1 MSEADAGFGE
11 LRSGNLGVRL
21 ALDGAE
27 VDAVQ
32 ALRYRVFYEEM
43 GAHPDAATAGTR
55 RDRDD
60 FDAVAD
66 HLLVVDHDR
75 GEGADSVVGTYRLIR
90 RPAAAKLGRWYSAAE
105 YDISRLVAFDGEVL
119 ELGRSCVD
127 AAYRTRGTLQLL
139 WGGIAAYVFKHRI
152 ALMFGC
158 ASLPGTDLDALAD
171 QLTYLAAN
179 HMAPEAIRPRAL
191 PDRYIEMRRKDPAA
205 IDVVGVEHELDTEL
219 RGLPFGGYVDLISEV
234 DVGRR
239 VTDYKTG
246 APKPRYWWG
255 YWRQQYLYAAALGD
269 VAEVELLYLT
279 RPRSVRRP
287 VYPAAMARALAELE
301 QAHEE
306 RAAMAEASA
315 YEARPGPLCSWCD
328 FRVACPAQR
337 KDAPAPGSAASDERL
352 ESAGLTRR

>member
-205 IDVVGVEHELDTEL
+205 IDVKKTL
-219 RGLPFGGYVDLISEV
+219 VDLPPLV
-234 DVGRR
+234 KGYLRLGGFVG
-239 VTDYKTG
+239 DG
-246 APKPRYWWG
+246 AVLDH
-255 YWRQQYLYAAALGD
+255 QFNTTD
-269 VAEVELLYLT
+269 VAVLVKTDQITDKY
-279 RPRSVRRP
+279 
-287 VYPAAMARALAELE
+287 YK
-301 QAHEE
+301 HFE
-306 RAAMAEASA
+306 RKIREA
-315 YEARPGPLCSWCD
+315 
-328 FRVACPAQR
+328 
-337 KDAPAPGSAASDERL
+337 
-352 ESAGLTRR
+352 